1 MTAEL
6 LIREL
11 ERASQASGAISRLRL
26 LILNVA
32 ASGRLVRSE
41 PTRRLNSAGQGL
53 SWEVP
58 GHWDVVPFADLTGI
72 GGTFVDGDWVESKDQ
87 DPSGD
92 VRLTQLAD
100 VGVGHFRDRSSRFM
114 RREVADR
121 LNCTYLNPGDILI
134 ARMPDPLG
142 RACIFPGDP
151 SSCVTV
157 VDVAMLR
164 TARTDVDGGFVVQVL
179 NSSLFG
185 ALVASKASGTTRQRI
200 SRGNLGRLPFPLP
213 PLAEQYRI
221 VAKVD
226 ELMAMCDELEAAQT
240 KREARRDRLRATS
253 LRNLVAPEEPKE
265 NARFFLRHSARMIT
279 SPEHVA
285 GVRQAIWDLAVRGRL
300 VPQDSA
306 DGAAKDL
313 LGQILRL
320 KSRTTSSRPRA
331 NSELTASNS
340 SAACQ
345 LPESWTWAQWQ
356 DVTLRIGD
364 LDHAM
369 PEAVATEGYPYVS
382 PRDFRPNNV
391 IDFDGAK
398 RISASDYLRLSAKI
412 RPERGDLIYPRY
424 GTIGETRL
432 VSTDREFL
440 ASYSCAVI
448 KISDE
453 LTDSR
458 YQYTFSRSDI
468 GQVQAAAAVNQGTQ
482 PNVGIM
488 SIKAFRFPLPPLA
501 EQRRIVA
508 KVDELMALCNELE
521 QSLAAEQ
528 TKRARLLEALL
539 HDVLEDPLSARGR
552 EPLGAR

>member
-1 MTAEL
+1 VTAEL

-58 GHWDVVPFADLTGI
+58 VHWDVVPFADLTGI

-213 PLAEQYRI
+213 PLAEQHRI

-240 KREARRDRLRATS
+240 KREARRDRLRTTS

-279 SPEHVA
+279 RPAHVV
-285 GVRQAIWDLAVRGRL
+285 GVRQAILDLAVRGRL
-300 VPQDSA
+300 VPQNPGDRLTAVPRPARSHRGSA
-306 DGAAKDL
+306 TEPLSGGLPSGWVPATLGTIADIRYGFAFPSETFGESPSDGMPLIKIGDIGVSRPTVFVRGPYDGQYLVKSGDL
-313 LGQILRL
+313 LLGLSGSIKCARWAGPTALLNQRIARL
-320 KSRTTSSRPRA
+320 VPGCHDVHPQWLF
-331 NSELTASNS
+331 LTVT
-340 SAACQ
+340 AC
-345 LPESWTWAQWQ
+345 LAQWQ
-356 DVTLRIGD
+356 R
-364 LDHAM
+364 
-369 PEAVATEGYPYVS
+369 
-382 PRDFRPNNV
+382 
-391 IDFDGAK
+391 
-398 RISASDYLRLSAKI
+398 
-412 RPERGDLIYPRY
+412 
-424 GTIGETRL
+424 ET
-432 VSTDREFL
+432 S
-440 ASYSCAVI
+440 
-448 KISDE
+448 K
-453 LTDSR
+453 LT
-458 YQYTFSRSDI
+458 
-468 GQVQAAAAVNQGTQ
+468 VQN
-482 PNVGIM
+482 
-488 SIKAFRFPLPPLA
+488 IKAAQLREGPAPLPPLS

-508 KVDELMALCNELE
+508 KVDELMAVCDELG
-521 QSLAAEQ
+521 QSLATEQ
-528 TKRARLLEALL
+528 TERARLLEALL
-539 HDVLEDPLSARGR
+539 HDALEDALPAR
-552 EPLGAR
+552 ELELLGAR

>member
-1 MTAEL
+1 VTAEL

-213 PLAEQYRI
+213 PLVEQHRI

-253 LRNLVAPEEPKE
+253 LRSLVAPEEPKA

-279 SPEHVA
+279 RPEHVV
-285 GVRQAIWDLAVRGRL
+285 GVRQAILDLAVRGRL
-300 VPQDSA
+300 VPQDPGDEPAAELLRRNGAPLSQEGPGPVEEPYALPGGWKWTPFGRLITASDAGWSPKTESFPRQGDRWAVLKVSA
-306 DGAAKDL
+306 VSWNSFRPEENKQLLPGVVPRLEFQVGTGDFLISRANTSELVAKAVFVEQAPPNLMLSDKTVR
-313 LGQILRL
+313 LRL
-320 KSRTTSSRPRA
+320 VADCAPRYLLIVNNHA
-331 NSELTASNS
+331 PHARAYYAREAS
-340 SAACQ
+340 
-345 LPESWTWAQWQ
+345 
-356 DVTLRIGD
+356 G
-364 LDHAM
+364 
-369 PEAVATEGYPYVS
+369 VS
-382 PRDFRPNNV
+382 PSMKNV
-391 IDFDGAK
+391 SREVIC
-398 RISASDYLRLSAKI
+398 RL
-412 RPERGDLIYPRY
+412 
-424 GTIGETRL
+424 
-432 VSTDREFL
+432 
-440 ASYSCAVI
+440 AV
-448 KISDE
+448 
-453 LTDSR
+453 
-458 YQYTFSRSDI
+458 
-468 GQVQAAAAVNQGTQ
+468 
-482 PNVGIM
+482 
-488 SIKAFRFPLPPLA
+488 PLPPLA
-501 EQRRIVA
+501 EQHRIVA
-508 KVDELMALCNELE
+508 KVDELMAVCDELE
-521 QSLAAEQ
+521 QSLATEQ
-528 TKRARLLEALL
+528 TERARLLESLL
-539 HDVLEDPLSARGR
+539 HDVLEDALPARELELSGPQYRM
-552 EPLGAR
+552 

>member
-1 MTAEL
+1 VSAEL
-6 LIREL
+6 LVRRFAQVTETPN
-11 ERASQASGAISRLRL
+11 AIARLRRF
-26 LILNVA
+26 LIDLAV
-32 ASGRLVRSE
+32 SGRLGDDRDKPIRIGWPYAPLGDLVDLRYGKGLAQADRTPEGPVAVYGSNGIVARTHTALADA
-41 PTRRLNSAGQGL
+41 PSIIVGRKGSAGALRIADEPSWPTDVAYYIEPPPSLDIRFLFFALQSLRLESLGKGVKPGL
-53 SWEVP
+53 S
-58 GHWDVVPFADLTGI
+58 
-72 GGTFVDGDWVESKDQ
+72 
-87 DPSGD
+87 
-92 VRLTQLAD
+92 
-100 VGVGHFRDRSSRFM
+100 RSD
-114 RREVADR
+114 A
-121 LNCTYLNPGDILI
+121 Y
-134 ARMPDPLG
+134 PL
-142 RACIFPGDP
+142 
-151 SSCVTV
+151 
-157 VDVAMLR
+157 L
-164 TARTDVDGGFVVQVL
+164 
-179 NSSLFG
+179 
-185 ALVASKASGTTRQRI
+185 
-200 SRGNLGRLPFPLP
+200 LPQP
-213 PLAEQYRI
+213 PLTDQRRI
-221 VAKVD
+221 VARVD
-226 ELMAMCDELEAAQT
+226 ALMALCDELEAAQT
-240 KREARRDRLRATS
+240 HREARRDRVRATS

-552 EPLGAR
+552 EPLGSR